1 MKKKFGKILVVD
13 DEDSMRHM
21 LRLVLER
28 EGYALVEAAD
38 GEEALEHLSQGPYEV
53 MLCDIR
59 MPGMDGLALLE
70 QVRQRFPHI
79 TMIMMSAYGTI
90 DTAVKCLKQGAYDY
104 ISKPFKTDEVVL
116 CLKKAEER
124 LELQQ
129 ENRRLKSRLENN
141 EGAWELIG
149 KSAGIQEVM
158 RIVEQV
164 ADSSL
169 PVLITGET
177 GTGKEVVARA
187 LYRKSELRDGP
198 FVSVNCGAI
207 SSSLMESELFGHVKG
222 AFTGA
227 EREREG
233 LFGAADGG
241 VLFLDE
247 IGELPL
253 DLQPKLLRVLQEGEV
268 RKVGDTRPIRVNVR
282 IIAATAR
289 NLQEEVENGRFRD
302 DLFFRLN
309 VVEIRIPPLR
319 DRKEDISL
327 LAEHFVRKVA
337 AKEGREAPLLNPKAI
352 ERLQAY
358 HWPGNVRE
366 MLNFME
372 KTMIF
377 LRGEEIT
384 AEALPWEVR
393 RENRRDPNTYSLKEA
408 IRRMEKE
415 YIQKA
420 LNVTSGNKTS
430 AARLLEISLRS
441 LQYKMAAYDLNE
453 T

>member
-1 MKKKFGKILVVD
+1 MKKRFAKILIVD

-28 EGYALVEAAD
+28 EGYELVEAAN
-38 GEEALEHLSQGPYEV
+38 GEAALELLSQNLLEV
-53 MLCDIR
+53 ILCDIR
-59 MPGMDGLALLE
+59 MPGMDGLTLLQ
-70 QVRQRFPHI
+70 QVRKRFPQV

-129 ENRRLKSRLENN
+129 ENRCLKNRLENN
-141 EGAWELIG
+141 DGAWELIG
-149 KSAGIQEVM
+149 ESPGIKEVM
-158 RIVEQV
+158 RIVDQV
-164 ADSSL
+164 AESSL

-187 LYRKSELRDGP
+187 LYRKSKQRNGP

-207 SSSLMESELFGHVKG
+207 SSGLMESELFGHVKG

-268 RKVGDTRPIRVNVR
+268 RKVGGTKPSQVNVR

-289 NLQEEVENGRFRD
+289 DLRAEIEQGRFRD

-319 DRKEDISL
+319 ERQKDIPF
-327 LAEHFVRKVA
+327 LAEHFVRRIA
-337 AKEGREAPLLNPKAI
+337 LKEGREVPLLHPSAI

-358 HWPGNVRE
+358 DWPGNVRE
-366 MLNFME
+366 LLNFME

-377 LRGEEIT
+377 LKGKEI
-384 AEALPWEVR
+384 AAGALPWEIR
-393 RENRRDPNTYSLKEA
+393 RESRDEQSNYSLKGA
-408 IRRMEKE
+408 IRRLEKE
-415 YIQKA
+415 YIRKA
-420 LNVTSGNKTS
+420 LSVTGGNKTL
-430 AARLLEISLRS
+430 AAKLLEISLRS
-441 LQYKMAAYDLNE
+441 LQYKIVEYELNE

>member
-13 DEDSMRHM
+13 DESSMRHM

-28 EGYALVEAAD
+28 EGYELVEAVD
-38 GEEALEHLSQGPYEV
+38 GEEALELLSKDPFEV

-59 MPGMDGLALLE
+59 MPGMDGLSLLQ
-70 QVRQRFPHI
+70 QVRERFPHI

-129 ENRRLKSRLENN
+129 ENKRLKNRLENN
-141 EGAWELIG
+141 GGAWELIG
-149 KSAGIQEVM
+149 ESAGIREVI
-158 RIVEQV
+158 RIVDQV
-164 ADSSL
+164 AESSL

-187 LYRKSELRDGP
+187 LYRKSELRNGP

-207 SSSLMESELFGHVKG
+207 SPSLMESELFGHVKG

-268 RKVGDTRPIRVNVR
+268 RKVGDTKPVRVNVR

-289 NLQEEVENGRFRD
+289 DLHEEVEKGRFRD

-319 DRKEDISL
+319 ERKEDIPL
-327 LAEHFVRKVA
+327 LAEHFVRRVA
-337 AKEGREAPLLNPKAI
+337 VKEGRDVPVLNPKAI
-352 ERLQAY
+352 ERLQTY
-358 HWPGNVRE
+358 QWPGNVRE
-366 MLNFME
+366 MLNFMD

-377 LRGEEIT
+377 LQGKEIT
-384 AEALPWEVR
+384 SEALPWELR
-393 RENRRDPNTYSLKEA
+393 RENRSQQNDFSLKEA

-415 YIQKA
+415 YIRKA
-420 LNVTSGNKTS
+420 LNATNGNKTM
-430 AARLLEISLRS
+430 AAKLLEISLRS
-441 LQYKMAAYDLNE
+441 LQYKLAEYGLPE